1 MENMS
6 QPLFAEERRKEIL
19 NLLEKQNKVFVPELC
34 EFFNVSPATIRT
46 DLRILD
52 NEGVLKRTHGGAVNL
67 SKAAYEPTS
76 DYKLSQKSEE
86 KKRIAEYA
94 IQLIE
99 NSDTIA
105 LDTGTTT
112 LELAKLLP
120 SKHGLT
126 VITNDIAIANYLEQ
140 NSDASIIILG
150 GILRRGFNCT
160 AGSLAAKMMEPFHVD
175 KAFIASNAF
184 SFESGFSTPST
195 EQAEVKRAMIHSA
208 EKVNMLIDSSKFNCI
223 AFYRFAQL
231 KDIHQLITD
240 NLLSAEDRASLNKYQ
255 DTLKLAIV

>member
-1 MENMS
+1 METTS
-6 QPLFAEERRKEIL
+6 PPLFAEERRRSIL
-19 NLLEKQNKVFVPELC
+19 NLLEKQNKVYVPELC

-46 DLRILD
+46 DLRVLD

-76 DYKLSQKSEE
+76 DFKLSQKNAE

-94 IQLIE
+94 IELIK
-99 NSDTIA
+99 NGDTIT

-120 SKHGLT
+120 SRHDLT
-126 VITNDIAIANYLEQ
+126 VITNDIAIATYLEH
-140 NSDASIIILG
+140 NSGANIIMLG
-150 GILRRGFNCT
+150 GIMRRGFNCT
-160 AGSLAAKMMEPFHVD
+160 AGSMAAKMMEQFNVD

-184 SFESGFSTPST
+184 SFETGFSTPSV
-195 EQAEVKRAMIHSA
+195 EQAEIKRAMIHSA
-208 EKVNMLIDSSKFNCI
+208 STVNVLIDSSMFNSS

-231 KDIHQLITD
+231 KDIDQLVTD
-240 NLLSAEDRASLNKYQ
+240 NHLSSGDASRLHSCHE
-255 DTLKLAIV
+255 TLKIAIV

>member
-1 MENMS
+1 MESTS
-6 QPLFAEERRKEIL
+6 QPLFAEERRRSIL
-19 NLLEKQNKVFVPELC
+19 NLLEKQNKVYVPELC

-46 DLRILD
+46 DLRVLD

-76 DYKLSQKSEE
+76 NFKLSQKKAE

-94 IQLIE
+94 IELIR
-99 NSDTIA
+99 NGDTIT

-120 SKHGLT
+120 SKHDLT
-126 VITNDIAIANYLEQ
+126 VITNDIAIATYLEH
-140 NSDASIIILG
+140 NSSANIILLG
-150 GILRRGFNCT
+150 GTMRRGFNCT
-160 AGSLAAKMMEPFHVD
+160 AGSMASKMMEQFNVD

-184 SFESGFSTPST
+184 SFETGFSTPSE
-195 EQAEVKRAMIHSA
+195 EQAEIKSAMIHSA
-208 EKVNMLIDSSKFNCI
+208 TTVNVLIDSSKFNSV

-231 KDIHQLITD
+231 KDIDQLITD
-240 NLLSAEDRASLNKYQ
+240 NQLSSEDASRLHSFQ
-255 DTLKLAIV
+255 DSLKIAIV

>member
-1 MENMS
+1 MKNVS
-6 QPLFAEERRKEIL
+6 QPLFAEERKKEIL
-19 NLLEKQNKVFVPELC
+19 DLLEKQNKVFVPDLC
-34 EFFNVSPATIRT
+34 DFFNVSPATIRT

-52 NEGVLKRTHGGAVNL
+52 NEGLLKRTHGGAVKL
-67 SKAAYEPTS
+67 SKATYEPTS
-76 DYKLSQKSEE
+76 DFKLSQKSEE
-86 KKRIAEYA
+86 KKEIAEYA

-126 VITNDIAIANYLEQ
+126 VITNDIAIATFLEQ
-140 NSDASIIILG
+140 NSDAKVIMLG
-150 GILRRGFNCT
+150 GIIRRGFNCT
-160 AGSLAAKMMEPFHVD
+160 AGSFAAKMMQPFNVD

-208 EKVNMLIDSSKFNCI
+208 AKVNMLIDSSKFNCI
-223 AFYRFAQL
+223 AFYRFAEL
-231 KDIHQLITD
+231 EDIDQLITD
-240 NLLSAEDRASLNKYQ
+240 NLLSSEDRAILNGYQ

>member
-1 MENMS
+1 MKNVS
-6 QPLFAEERRKEIL
+6 QPLFAEERKKEIL
-19 NLLEKQNKVFVPELC
+19 DLLEKQNKVFVPDLC
-34 EFFNVSPATIRT
+34 DFFNVSPATIRT

-52 NEGVLKRTHGGAVNL
+52 NEGLLKRTHGGAVKL
-67 SKAAYEPTS
+67 SKATYEPTS
-76 DYKLSQKSEE
+76 DFKLSQKSKE
-86 KKRIAEYA
+86 KKKIAEYA

-126 VITNDIAIANYLEQ
+126 VITNDIAIATFLEQ
-140 NSDASIIILG
+140 NSDAKVIMLG
-150 GILRRGFNCT
+150 GIIRRGFNCT
-160 AGSLAAKMMEPFHVD
+160 AGSFAAKMMQPFNVD

-208 EKVNMLIDSSKFNCI
+208 AKVNMLIDSSKFNCI
-223 AFYRFAQL
+223 AFYRFAEL
-231 KDIHQLITD
+231 EDIDQLITD
-240 NLLSAEDRASLNKYQ
+240 NLLSSEDRAILNGYQ

>member
-1 MENMS
+1 MENLS
-6 QPLFAEERRKEIL
+6 HPLFAEERRKEIL
-19 NLLEKQNKVFVPELC
+19 ELLERQNKVLVPELC
-34 EFFNVSPATIRT
+34 ELFNVSPATIRT

-52 NEGVLKRTHGGAVNL
+52 SEGVLKRTHGGAVNL

-76 DYKLSQKSEE
+76 DLKLSQKSEE

-126 VITNDIAIANYLEQ
+126 VITNDITIAIYLEQ
-140 NSDASIIILG
+140 NSDANVIVLG
-150 GILRRGFNCT
+150 GPLRRGFNCT
-160 AGSLAAKMMEPFHVD
+160 AGSLAVKMMEPFNVD
-175 KAFIASNAF
+175 KAFLASNAF
-184 SFESGFSTPST
+184 SFEAGFSTPSI
-195 EQAEVKRAMIHSA
+195 EQAEVKQAMIRSA
-208 EKVNMLIDSSKFNCI
+208 SEVNMLIDSSKFDCI
-223 AFYRFAQL
+223 AFYRFASL
-231 KDIHQLITD
+231 DDIHQLVTD
-240 NLLSAEDRASLNKYQ
+240 NSLSAEDRDTLRTCHE
-255 DTLKLAIV
+255 TLKLAIV